1 MMERR
6 KRGGTP
12 PQLFWNSLRMR
23 RRKKKEE
30 KKLNEEDALNVI
42 RVSLRGH
49 MVKKHLTK
57 LREKFMPGVLV
68 SQKLMRG

>member
-1 MMERR
+1 M
-6 KRGGTP
+6 
-12 PQLFWNSLRMR
+12 RMR